1 MKRLVGAMLIVFIAV
16 ILYRPASGQDT
27 LETRVASLETQV
39 ADLRTQV
46 AAAGATPPAPANPP
60 PVIVGAEYVITG
72 TILLH
77 GNDETV
83 APEGATG
90 CTGGRGRFD
99 GLTVGAVLP
108 ITTLDGKVIGE
119 ATITGTRIGSWGA
132 GAPACALDFRTGFL
146 GQTDAYAI
154 QVSPSD
160 ELVLTFE
167 ELADSGW
174 RIERTIEV

>member
-1 MKRLVGAMLIVFIAV
+1 M
-16 ILYRPASGQDT
+16 
-27 LETRVASLETQV
+27 
-39 ADLRTQV
+39 ADLSTQV

-90 CTGGRGRFD
+90 CSGRGRLD

-108 ITTLDGKVIGE
+108 VTTLDGKVIGE

-132 GAPACALDFRTGFL
+132 GAPACELDFRTGFL

-174 RIERTIEV
+174 RIERTIAV